1 MSCIY
6 VVNLLESTNTYWAH
20 PVCQAFCQA
29 QGKECCS
36 HGPFCPSR
44 KRHHA
49 RNNDKVFN
57 GVKNES
63 MMFPEIGCLKVQQ
76 SGRSH
81 GRIKIKIPN

>member
-49 RNNDKVFN
+49 RNNDKVFYS
-57 GVKNES
+57 VKNES